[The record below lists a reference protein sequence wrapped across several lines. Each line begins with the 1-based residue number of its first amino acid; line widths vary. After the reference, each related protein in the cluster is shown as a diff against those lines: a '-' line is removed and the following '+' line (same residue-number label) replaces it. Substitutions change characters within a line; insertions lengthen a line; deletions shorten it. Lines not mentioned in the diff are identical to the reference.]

1 MNGNRV
7 FSIINKKI
15 YDGVGKMQFYS
26 YDYVLSQISVY
37 DWLSIA
43 SMIILVLIGSWFSI
57 KYYKNN
63 HDSKYREVVIIIIL
77 ILAII
82 GMIKW
87 TQLQTN
93 EISDNSYRT
102 SLQLIEDVSK
112 QLKLDKSQVYI
123 NNFSSSDNAIIKAK
137 GKFYRVIRSNTDD
150 TYLLEKLNVISSKTK
165 LIEVGK

>member
-1 MNGNRV
+1 
-7 FSIINKKI
+7 
-15 YDGVGKMQFYS
+15 MQFYS

-150 TYLLEKLNVISSKTK
+150 TYLLEKLNVVSSQTK

>member
-1 MNGNRV
+1 
-7 FSIINKKI
+7 
-15 YDGVGKMQFYS
+15 MQFYS

-93 EISDNSYRT
+93 EISDNSYRP
-102 SLQLIEDVSK
+102 
-112 QLKLDKSQVYI
+112 
-123 NNFSSSDNAIIKAK
+123 SS
-137 GKFYRVIRSNTDD
+137 
-150 TYLLEKLNVISSKTK
+150 
-165 LIEVGK
+165 

>member
-1 MNGNRV
+1 
-7 FSIINKKI
+7 
-15 YDGVGKMQFYS
+15 MQFYS

-43 SMIILVLIGSWFSI
+43 SMIILVLIGGWFSI

>member
-1 MNGNRV
+1 
-7 FSIINKKI
+7 
-15 YDGVGKMQFYS
+15 MQFYS

-123 NNFSSSDNAIIKAK
+123 NNFLSSDNAIIQAK

-150 TYLLEKLNVISSKTK
+150 TYLLEKLNVVSSKTK
-165 LIEVGK
+165 LIEVGN

>member
-1 MNGNRV
+1 
-7 FSIINKKI
+7 
-15 YDGVGKMQFYS
+15 MQFYS

>member
-1 MNGNRV
+1 
-7 FSIINKKI
+7 
-15 YDGVGKMQFYS
+15 MQFYS

-150 TYLLEKLNVISSKTK
+150 TYLLEKLNVVSSKTK